1 MVGPAR
7 TRKAHATEERTQTR
21 QKQETQPPGKSL
33 QTKFPSRPMPP
44 KRNGQEPGGKS
55 ERLNH
60 QGARDLQGETDKGK
74 KEVGDLTTGEVVP
87 TRLPPS
93 TKPPQRNGQRQG
105 EGDEGERKASPAT
118 APARQTARAEHQD
131 TAPTGRRLMSKRP
144 SDRRSPGSNPG
155 AASWLRSSSTHEPSD
170 PPPRVVFVRVCV
182 SRPPRRR
189 PEPGQPKGAGKT
201 VENQASKVLSS
212 SQGGQALGG
221 EDQLRIFHRERA
233 GQSRSPATR
242 AHRPQAGGTREAT
255 ESLDLP
261 PGGDRYLQP
270 GFRGDSDRARAAGPP
285 QEERSGG
292 HRACRRRPS
301 RLPREAPGGSGLR
314 RAAAIPRPLPN
325 PPASTRRARSLERN
339 ATGRWALLRDGWRA
353 RATRGAHLAVSRPGQ
368 GKGRREEGATE
379 RRPPAATP
387 VPLRRSTGQRAAREE
402 GPRAGHG
409 RLRRPSPFSCSRPP
423 RADGAG

>member
-1 MVGPAR
+1 MCPAI
-7 TRKAHATEERTQTR
+7 HIN
-21 QKQETQPPGKSL
+21 
-33 QTKFPSRPMPP
+33 SR
-44 KRNGQEPGGKS
+44 
-55 ERLNH
+55 
-60 QGARDLQGETDKGK
+60 
-74 KEVGDLTTGEVVP
+74 
-87 TRLPPS
+87 
-93 TKPPQRNGQRQG
+93 
-105 EGDEGERKASPAT
+105 
-118 APARQTARAEHQD
+118 
-131 TAPTGRRLMSKRP
+131 
-144 SDRRSPGSNPG
+144 
-155 AASWLRSSSTHEPSD
+155 SWLRSSSTHEPSD

-292 HRACRRRPS
+292 RRACRRRPS
-301 RLPREAPGGSGLR
+301 RLPGEAPGGSGLR

-325 PPASTRRARSLERN
+325 PPASTRRARPLERN

-353 RATRGAHLAVSRPGQ
+353 RAARGAPSRRFAAGSRQGPTRGRGD
-368 GKGRREEGATE
+368 GET
-379 RRPPAATP
+379 
-387 VPLRRSTGQRAAREE
+387 
-402 GPRAGHG
+402 
-409 RLRRPSPFSCSRPP
+409 PP
-423 RADGAG
+423 RRRHHPPPTDRTGPHN